1 MPDDVDVKFI
11 SDFRKMINLFPKMK
25 FVVVCGGGVTARK
38 YIRAIEKFGAST
50 KEQSLVGI
58 DMTRFHAE
66 FLARIFGAEA
76 NPPENLPMNMK
87 KVKRLLRRN
96 RVVFC
101 GALRWADDKTSDGT
115 ASELASY
122 LKCPFINLTN
132 VDGLYD
138 KNPKKYKGAKK
149 ISRITWR
156 KFNAIAQK
164 IKFHAGQNF
173 VLDQDAAET
182 IMKNRVSTYIVGGLS
197 EMKKIIEGKSFS
209 GTIIEG

>member
-1 MPDDVDVKFI
+1 
-11 SDFRKMINLFPKMK
+11 L
-25 FVVVCGGGVTARK
+25 
-38 YIRAIEKFGAST
+38 
-50 KEQSLVGI
+50 
-58 DMTRFHAE
+58 
-66 FLARIFGAEA
+66 
-76 NPPENLPMNMK
+76 
-87 KVKRLLRRN
+87 
-96 RVVFC
+96 
-101 GALRWADDKTSDGT
+101 
-115 ASELASY
+115 
-122 LKCPFINLTN
+122 PFIGLII